1 MSRNGKNGGKM
12 NGQTAKKLKRFAIK
26 HNLDYKKVK
35 AIWKSLSWKE
45 KSLKKMKVILNIGE

>member
-1 MSRNGKNGGKM
+1 M